1 MSGQALVTIRD
12 HQWQINLATNYLELI
27 HGLSNTPRVP
37 SGTGMLFDL
46 GYDTI
51 FTVTT
56 KEMLFP
62 IDIVRINAAMAITD
76 VAHNVQPGQLVTS
89 EIPARYFLEVNAGEA
104 NDINPSD
111 LAAVQLTTP
120 AVPMQIDVSGFVVAL
135 LAAALM
141 ASIMVMP

>member
-12 HQWQINLATNYLELI
+12 HQWQVNLATNYLELI
-27 HGLSNTPRVP
+27 QGLSNTLQIP

-62 IDIVRINAAMAITD
+62 IDIVRISSAMTVTD

-89 EIPARYFLEVNAGEA
+89 DAPARYFLEMNAGEA
-104 NDINPSD
+104 SAISPSD
-111 LAAVQLTTP
+111 QATVQSPASAA
-120 AVPMQIDVSGFVVAL
+120 PMQIDFSGLVVAL
-135 LAAALM
+135 LAMALM
-141 ASIMVMP
+141 ASMVKLP

>member
-12 HQWQINLATNYLELI
+12 HQWQVNLATNYLELI
-27 HGLSNTPRVP
+27 QGLSNTLQIP

-62 IDIVRINAAMAITD
+62 IDIVRISSAMTVTD

-89 EIPARYFLEVNAGEA
+89 DAPARYFLEMNASEA
-104 NDINPSD
+104 NDISPSD
-111 LAAVQLTTP
+111 QATVQSPASAA
-120 AVPMQIDVSGFVVAL
+120 PMQIDFSGLVVAL
-135 LAAALM
+135 LAMALM
-141 ASIMVMP
+141 ASIVRVS